1 MYNVICNNIWP
12 LKTIILNT
20 LDSYVDRFRYS
31 SIFSVYRSIP
41 DVSNM
46 RTSDTW
52 QWKHENQECQSH
64 LSRKKKKSKCCKENL
79 GQLLKRT
86 FSPPFSGFPRS
97 QITLSSK
104 LHCTSWSWTHGQSKF
119 SNSNPKTKDQSM
131 YYQRF
136 AVQLLDKDKAMKF
149 K

>member
-64 LSRKKKKSKCCKENL
+64 LSREKKVQMLRGKFRTV
-79 GQLLKRT
+79 KRT

-104 LHCTSWSWTHGQSKF
+104 LHCTSWSWNMVRVNLAIQIQRPET
-119 SNSNPKTKDQSM
+119 NPCITKDLQSS
-131 YYQRF
+131 YWIKIKPWN
-136 AVQLLDKDKAMKF
+136 LN
-149 K
+149 